1 MSFSVK
7 KRQSKSIRT
16 YLTMVNNLERLQEDR
31 LKALTEKLANGDLSV
46 VRPIVLGHARLAIRI
61 AGQYC
66 YRPSLDQD
74 LVSVALLALIDGC
87 LSIAEGKVTDNI
99 TGSLISLVHSRCSR
113 FACEDRIVKV
123 PRASLIKAAKDGR
136 KINLPRFENS
146 IALTTKHH
154 SYGCSTAEL
163 KEFIFSCCIDDRER
177 DIVRLRVERY
187 TNVEIGEILKI
198 TAMRVGQIIAEIE
211 KRYELKLRL
220 LEN

>member
-7 KRQSKSIRT
+7 KRQSKSIKT
-16 YLTMVNNLERLQEDR
+16 YLTTVNNLEKLQEEK
-31 LKALTEKLANGDLSV
+31 LKLLTEKLASGDLSV
-46 VRPIVLGHARLAIRI
+46 IRPIVLGHARLAIRI

-87 LSIAEGKVTDNI
+87 LTIADGKATDNI
-99 TGSLISLVHSRCSR
+99 TGYLISLVHSRCSR
-113 FACEDRIVKV
+113 FACEDRTVRV
-123 PRASLIKAAKDGR
+123 PRASLIKAAKEGK
-136 KINLPRFENS
+136 KITLPRFEDS
-146 IALTTKHH
+146 IALATKHH
-154 SYGCSTAEL
+154 SHGCSTAEL
-163 KEFIFSCCIDDRER
+163 KEFIFSCCIDDQER

-198 TAMRVGQIIAEIE
+198 SAMRVGQIITEIE

-220 LEN
+220 LD